1 MFAGL
6 VNEEDVETIDYN
18 KYSDEDMLTKDSI
31 DIAANKILDKY
42 KKSNE
47 DKHDEQSVAVAANKI
62 LDRYKKYQ
70 AESNLDKADTINYV
84 DDIDIADL
92 KENKNAAIAAKKKQ
106 IQKIAL

>member
-6 VNEEDVETIDYN
+6 VNEEDVEPIDYN

-47 DKHDEQSVAVAANKI
+47 DKHDEQSVAFAANKI

-70 AESNLDKADTINYV
+70 VENNLDKADTINYV
-84 DDIDIADL
+84 DDIDIADM
-92 KENKNAAIAAKKKQ
+92 NKTKM
-106 IQKIAL
+106 L

>member
-47 DKHDEQSVAVAANKI
+47 DKHDEQSVAFAANKI

-70 AESNLDKADTINYV
+70 VENNLDKADTINYL
-84 DDIDIADL
+84 DDIDIADM
-92 KENKNAAIAAKKKQ
+92 NKTKM
-106 IQKIAL
+106 L

>member
-47 DKHDEQSVAVAANKI
+47 DKHDEQSVAFAANKI

-70 AESNLDKADTINYV
+70 VENNLNKADTINYV
-84 DDIDIADL
+84 DDIDIADM
-92 KENKNAAIAAKKKQ
+92 NKTKM
-106 IQKIAL
+106 L

>member
-1 MFAGL
+1 MMYKKTPKPFL

-18 KYSDEDMLTKDSI
+18 NDSDEDMFAKGSI

-47 DKHDEQSVAVAANKI
+47 DKYAKQSVVIAANKI

-70 AESNLDKADTINYV
+70 AENNLDKADTINYV
-84 DDIDIADL
+84 DDIDIADI
-92 KENKNAAIAAKKKQ
+92 NKTKM
-106 IQKIAL
+106 L